1 LNPQADLDLSNNCLV
16 ELPLSMGLLSCK
28 VWNHVS
34 SLPSLRRLIMARLSL
49 SLSVQHFGCDGNPLR
64 DLELIKKLDMG
75 VDHTFLY
82 LEKRMEACIPFY
94 DREEYLNSLGEKRP
108 PLSPICT
115 SPLPSMPFRFTASGN
130 IRLAAPRSIPTN
142 SSSNLLSA
150 FDMSQDDKTSMQKQ
164 KLLSKSK
171 EKKRRTKPAQDPKGS
186 DSDSLSSSSSS
197 PGLERD
203 DPVAEQPAAPLDETK
218 GTTEESEKIIHGKL
232 TELKALSENLIDVI
246 LEIGTN

>member
-1 LNPQADLDLSNNCLV
+1 
-16 ELPLSMGLLSCK
+16 
-28 VWNHVS
+28 
-34 SLPSLRRLIMARLSL
+34 
-49 SLSVQHFGCDGNPLR
+49 
-64 DLELIKKLDMG
+64 MG

-150 FDMSQDDKTSMQKQ
+150 FDMTQDDESSMQK
-164 KLLSKSK
+164 KKKHLTKSK
-171 EKKRRTKPAQDPKGS
+171 EKKRRTDPAQELMGS

-203 DPVAEQPAAPLDETK
+203 DTVVEQPAARLDETND
-218 GTTEESEKIIHGKL
+218 TTKESEEIIRGKL
-232 TELKALSENLIDVI
+232 SELKALSENLIDVI
-246 LEIGTN
+246 LEIGTS